1 MKPTASHRSADRP
14 LIFLSYLAIYLI
26 WGSTYLAI
34 RIGVRDLPPF
44 LFAGARHLTAGV
56 LMALFALAKG
66 EPFPRSPRDYGRLAL
81 GGLLLLC
88 CANGLVSWAEQWVT
102 SSLTSAVLA
111 AIPLFTA
118 LLEALWSRVRLG
130 RDGLAGLFVGFAG
143 VLILLGPEAP
153 AGGRGFAGAL
163 VVLLAAFFWAL
174 GTVYVRRRTVEAPL
188 FPRVAGQM
196 IAAGLGLLA
205 VGLPAGRGTSLHL
218 TVEASAAFAYLVV
231 FGSFLAYTAF
241 GYLLEREP
249 AAKVA
254 THAYVN
260 PVVGVILGGL
270 LLGEKV
276 TGWMLIA
283 LPMVLAGVVMVQ
295 RAGVEKAKDGVFSQ
309 EEKSAGA

>member
-1 MKPTASHRSADRP
+1 MKSTSSVRSAGRP

-102 SSLTSAVLA
+102 SSLTSAILA

-130 RDGLAGLFVGFAG
+130 RGGLAGLLVGFAG
-143 VLILLGPEAP
+143 VLLLLGPEIP
-153 AGGRGFAGAL
+153 AGGRNFTGAL
-163 VVLLAAFFWAL
+163 LVLLAAFFWAL
-174 GTVYVRRRTVEAPL
+174 GTVYVRRYAVEAPL
-188 FPRVAGQM
+188 FPRTAGQM
-196 IAAGLGLLA
+196 TAAGIALLAAGLPSLQG
-205 VGLPAGRGTSLHL
+205 GPLHL
-218 TVEASAAFAYLVV
+218 TAEASIAFAYLVV

-241 GYLLEREP
+241 GYLLVHEP

-270 LLGEKV
+270 ILGEGI
-276 TGWMLIA
+276 TGWMFLA
-283 LPMVLAGVVMVQ
+283 LPMVLAGVVLIQ
-295 RAGVEKAKDGVFSQ
+295 RAGVRNG
-309 EEKSAGA
+309 